1 MDSTDLVRGET
12 IFALSTARGR
22 AGVAVVR
29 MSGPAARQA
38 LVALAGRVPP
48 AREAR
53 LALLT
58 DPDGGEEID
67 RALVLWFPGPD
78 SFTGEDV
85 AEFQIHGGTAV
96 TAGLL
101 AALGRIETC
110 RLAEPGEF
118 SRRAFENG
126 KLDLTG
132 AEGIADLVEAE
143 TSAQRRQA
151 LRQLGGCFARLTE
164 SWAARLVRAL
174 AHLEAAID
182 FPDEDLPG
190 DLLPPIRAE
199 AALLAADI
207 RRHLADRRRGE
218 ILRDGLSVALI
229 GPPNSGKSSLLN
241 ALAGRDAAIVSAVAG
256 TTRDVIEV
264 HMDLAGYPVILAD
277 TAGLRESEDA
287 IEQEGMRRSLARAES
302 ADIVLIILDISDP
315 VSRETGL
322 AARLPSGEAITV
334 WNKVDLAAP
343 PEGAFGVSAKTGAGL
358 DALVARLASSAEERL
373 GGTAPVVTR
382 QRHREALEACVTALD
397 RTAQIEEPALIAEDL
412 RLAMRALG
420 RITGKV
426 DVEDLLDVIFRDFC
440 IGK

>member
-1 MDSTDLVRGET
+1 MTGET

-29 MSGPAARQA
+29 VSGPAARQT
-38 LVALAGRVPP
+38 LIALAGRVPP

-58 DPDGGEEID
+58 DPAGGEEID
-67 RALVLWFPGPD
+67 RALLLWFPGPD

-101 AALGRIETC
+101 AALGRIKTC

-164 SWAARLVRAL
+164 AWAARLVRAL

-182 FPDEDLPG
+182 FPEEDLPA
-190 DLLPPIRAE
+190 DLLPPIRA
-199 AALLAADI
+199 AASSLADDI
-207 RRHLADRRRGE
+207 RQHLADGRRGE
-218 ILRDGLSVALI
+218 ILRDGLSIALI

-241 ALAGRDAAIVSAVAG
+241 VLAGRDAAIVSAVAG

-264 HMDLAGYPVILAD
+264 HLDLAGYPVILAD

-287 IEQEGMRRSLARAES
+287 IEQEGMRRTLARADS
-302 ADIVLIILDISDP
+302 ADIVLIILDVSDS

-322 AARLPSGEAITV
+322 AERLSGVPSITV
-334 WNKVDLAAP
+334 WNKTDLAAAP
-343 PEGAFGVSAKTGAGL
+343 AGALGVSARTGAGL
-358 DALVARLASSAEERL
+358 DTLIARLAASVEDRL

-382 QRHREALEACVTALD
+382 QRHRAALEACAAALD
-397 RTAQIEEPALIAEDL
+397 RSAEVEEPALVAEDL

-426 DVEDLLDVIFRDFC
+426 DVEDLLDIIFRDFC

>member
-1 MDSTDLVRGET
+1 
-12 IFALSTARGR
+12 
-22 AGVAVVR
+22 
-29 MSGPAARQA
+29 
-38 LVALAGRVPP
+38 
-48 AREAR
+48 
-53 LALLT
+53 
-58 DPDGGEEID
+58 
-67 RALVLWFPGPD
+67 
-78 SFTGEDV
+78 
-85 AEFQIHGGTAV
+85 
-96 TAGLL
+96 
-101 AALGRIETC
+101 
-110 RLAEPGEF
+110 
-118 SRRAFENG
+118 
-126 KLDLTG
+126 
-132 AEGIADLVEAE
+132 
-143 TSAQRRQA
+143 
-151 LRQLGGCFARLTE
+151 
-164 SWAARLVRAL
+164 
-174 AHLEAAID
+174 
-182 FPDEDLPG
+182 
-190 DLLPPIRAE
+190 
-199 AALLAADI
+199 
-207 RRHLADRRRGE
+207 
-218 ILRDGLSVALI
+218 
-229 GPPNSGKSSLLN
+229 
-241 ALAGRDAAIVSAVAG
+241 
-256 TTRDVIEV
+256 
-264 HMDLAGYPVILAD
+264 MDLAGYPVILAD

-302 ADIVLIILDISDP
+302 ADIVLIVLDISDP